1 MSSPPSGFAA
11 AVQPI
16 QGQTVVRTDAAGL
29 DAGDIR
35 IPVGDGTIA
44 GYFAR
49 PAGRS
54 ALPTIVL
61 AHEIWSVHEYFRDLC
76 RRLAKAGYLA
86 VAPDLF
92 GRQGDVSDKDIDG
105 IRAIVAQVSD
115 AQVMWISTPRS
126 RGRGQTAA
134 ISRGWA

>member
-44 GYFAR
+44 GYCAR

-105 IRAIVAQVSD
+105 IRAIVDGSQVAPGSVVPD
-115 AQVMWISTPRS
+115 R
-126 RGRGQTAA
+126 A
-134 ISRGWA
+134 IIIDNKRVGTVEW